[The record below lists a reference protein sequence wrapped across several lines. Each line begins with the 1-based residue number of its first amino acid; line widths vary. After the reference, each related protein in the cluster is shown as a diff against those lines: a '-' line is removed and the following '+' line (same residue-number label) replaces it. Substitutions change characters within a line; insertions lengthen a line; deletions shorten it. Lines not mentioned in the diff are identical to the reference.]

1 MQNYIFISGF
11 FLFIF
16 AYYLYLRRRRH
27 HGVLSRSISLNEL
40 AEVYSDI
47 SEQAEETSF
56 SVFVIPRPNQAS
68 IEVQFSVEK
77 GITGLDWILESE
89 ANKEERPKV
98 EQYFASQGFGF
109 REKEMNNWHYLR
121 IEEGDIVRLC
131 TGLIKDLF
139 DAKEIILKYGGFRL
153 RPLSKTIKKRFSIR

>member
-1 MQNYIFISGF
+1 M
-11 FLFIF
+11 
-16 AYYLYLRRRRH
+16 
-27 HGVLSRSISLNEL
+27 SRSISLNEL

-47 SEQAEETSF
+47 SEQAVETSF

-98 EQYFASQGFGF
+98 
-109 REKEMNNWHYLR
+109 
-121 IEEGDIVRLC
+121 
-131 TGLIKDLF
+131 
-139 DAKEIILKYGGFRL
+139 
-153 RPLSKTIKKRFSIR
+153 